1 MRWVE
6 VVDVEPVV
14 DAVAAPAVAAER
26 AEVAARGQDEWGGP
40 SPPGQVV
47 IASVPTAG
55 TGSRTRRAC
64 PATRPSALSAARK

>member
-64 PATRPSALSAARK
+64 HAIRPSAPSAARR